1 MIGSVE
7 ATSFD
12 VERVVDSMRGE
23 WAGNEY
29 HLLARNCNCFSDE
42 LAIKLTGKRIP
53 GWINRMA
60 GLALYFSCILPENL
74 RPPPSPTG
82 QARGGQRGQ
91 GRGTSQQASFSVPSS
106 SAAPRAQALTVRQ
119 AEDERVKRA
128 AAAERRLQTGSAAH
142 PPIPALSILGV
153 EEDGGERA
161 PLTGSSGARSERN

>member
-1 MIGSVE
+1 
-7 ATSFD
+7 
-12 VERVVDSMRGE
+12 MRGE

-91 GRGTSQQASFSVPSS
+91 GRGTSQASFSVPSS